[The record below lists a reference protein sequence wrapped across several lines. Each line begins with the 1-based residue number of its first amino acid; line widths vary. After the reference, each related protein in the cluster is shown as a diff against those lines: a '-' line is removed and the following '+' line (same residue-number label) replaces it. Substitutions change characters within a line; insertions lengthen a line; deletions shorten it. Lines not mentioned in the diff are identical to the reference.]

1 MTSYAIFRVV
11 GFEGL
16 GAVMA
21 FTAELARIYF
31 RHFHLGRA
39 LFYLENLRVAVKAF
53 MPLVGMHLA
62 VKGTLPMGASHSA
75 VLPTGTASAEV
86 AITPKIS
93 AAIAVVKQRHK

>member
-53 MPLVGMHLA
+53 EALIGMHLA
-62 VKGTLPMGASHSA
+62 VEGDLAHGRIPLG
-75 VLPTGTASAEV
+75 GF
-86 AITPKIS
+86 I
-93 AAIAVVKQRHK
+93 